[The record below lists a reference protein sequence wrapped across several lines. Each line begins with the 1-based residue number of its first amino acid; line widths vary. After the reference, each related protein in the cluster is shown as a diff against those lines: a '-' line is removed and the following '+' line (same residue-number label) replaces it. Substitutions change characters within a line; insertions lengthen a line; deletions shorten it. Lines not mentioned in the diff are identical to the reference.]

1 MSEAVGGCHA
11 GNEEKIGRL
20 DERSQFSVERNNTCK
35 MIGVMALVIAL
46 AALFVAWT
54 ALRDLDAV
62 KDQVKELKYSHSIL
76 KEYAEDGRRAYD
88 NARQTISRSRKR
100 SQ

>member
-20 DERSQFSVERNNTCK
+20 DERSQFSVERSNTCK

-62 KDQVKELKYSHSIL
+62 KKDIQTVSAEQKDYSEKL
-76 KEYAEDGRRAYD
+76 LDAERAYQ
-88 NARQTISRSRKR
+88 NARNTLSRSRRKN
-100 SQ
+100 

>member
-11 GNEEKIGRL
+11 GDEEKIGRL
-20 DERSQFSVERNNTCK
+20 DERSQFSIERNNTCK
-35 MIGVMALVIAL
+35 LLGIVALLVAL

-62 KDQVKELKYSHSIL
+62 KERLNSQN
-76 KEYAEDGRRAYD
+76 AEIKRIDAKADEAKADATRGY
-88 NARQTISRSRKR
+88 NYVRKNKR
-100 SQ
+100 HL

>member
-20 DERSQFSVERNNTCK
+20 DERSQFSVERSNTCK
-35 MIGVMALVIAL
+35 MISVMALAIAL

-62 KDQVKELKYSHSIL
+62 KDRINSFKTEIDRVELK
-76 KEYAEDGRRAYD
+76 AEEAKAEATRGYNYVRK
-88 NARQTISRSRKR
+88 NKR
-100 SQ
+100 SL